1 MDNTEKANLQ
11 HKKEIQ
17 NILNYFV
24 KEGMAKEVSPGEY
37 VLTEEGK
44 KISAVPL

>member
-1 MDNTEKANLQ
+1 MDNAEETDLQ

-17 NILNYFV
+17 NMLNYFV

-37 VLTEEGK
+37 ILTEEGK
-44 KISAVPL
+44 KVSAISS

>member
-1 MDNTEKANLQ
+1 MDNTEEADLQ
-11 HKKEIQ
+11 YKKEIQ
-17 NILNYFV
+17 NVLNYFV

-44 KISAVPL
+44 KVSAVPL